1 MSEKIDITGQ
11 RFGRLVVVKEAGRSK
26 QGRVLWRCRCDCG
39 GSTIVRGADLKN
51 GSVKSCGCAR
61 VEACR
66 AHGTRHGGSGT
77 RLYDIWKGMRA
88 RCNNPNHKAYP
99 QYGGRGIKICREW
112 DAFASFREWALAN
125 GYREDLTIDR
135 INNDEG
141 YEPNNCRWASY
152 VEQRHNQRRYK

>member
-1 MSEKIDITGQ
+1 MSEKIDATGQ
-11 RFGRLVVVKEAGRSK
+11 RFGRLVVVKAAGRNK
-26 QGRVLWRCRCDCG
+26 QGSALWLCRCDCG
-39 GSTIVRGADLKN
+39 GLTTVRGSDLRN
-51 GSVKSCGCAR
+51 GSVKSCGCAK

-66 AHGTRHGGSGT
+66 ARITRHGGGGT

-112 DAFASFREWALAN
+112 DDFASFREWALAN